1 MKLRNPRLIRLAA
14 FVLGV
19 IVRAWMMT
27 VRIRIRNHD
36 HHEHPG
42 RDLGKGRF
50 IYGFWHES
58 LLGPTKF
65 RVPVHVLISQHAD
78 GELIAQVCHHIG
90 FGTVRGSS
98 TRGGTRALLELREV
112 ATRSHLMITPDGPR
126 GPRRKVQPGIVQL
139 ASCTG
144 LPVVPVGVGFTRAWR
159 FKSWDR
165 FALPKP
171 FSTVCLVA
179 PPSLLIPPEV
189 GREQVEDYRRLIEQ
203 RMLAATAEA
212 EEWAASRMSGKRVE
226 ARPSAVPSP
235 HLARGVESIATN
247 VKLEPE
253 EQAHG
258 PQ

>member
-19 IVRAWMMT
+19 VVRAWMAT
-27 VRIRIRNHD
+27 VRVRIRNHD

-42 RDLGKGRF
+42 KDPGRERF
-50 IYGFWHES
+50 VYAFWHES
-58 LLGPTKF
+58 LLGPTRF

-98 TRGGTRALLELREV
+98 TRGGVRALLELREV
-112 ATRSHLMITPDGPR
+112 SSWSHLMITPDGPR
-126 GPRRKVQPGIVQL
+126 GPRRKIQPGIVQL

-179 PPSLLIPPEV
+179 PPSLLVPPEV
-189 GREQVEDYRRLIEQ
+189 SREQTEEYRRLIEQ
-203 RMLAATAEA
+203 TMLAATAEA
-212 EEWAASRMSGKRVE
+212 EQWASSLAAGKR
-226 ARPSAVPSP
+226 ARTGTSAVPSP
-235 HLARGVESIATN
+235 HLTRGIETDATL
-247 VKLEPE
+247 VEPE

-258 PQ
+258 TR

>member
-1 MKLRNPRLIRLAA
+1 MKLRNPRLIRLVAL
-14 FVLGV
+14 VLGLV
-19 IVRAWMMT
+19 IRAWMAT
-27 VRIRIRNHD
+27 VRIRIRNLD

-42 RDLGKGRF
+42 KDLRKGRF
-50 IYGFWHES
+50 IYAFWHES

-65 RVPVHVLISQHAD
+65 RVPVHALISQHAD

-98 TRGGTRALLELREV
+98 TRGGARALLELREV
-112 ATRSHLMITPDGPR
+112 SSRSHLMITPDGPR
-126 GPRRKVQPGIVQL
+126 GPRRKLQPGIVQL

-171 FSTVCLVA
+171 FSTVCVVA
-179 PPSLLIPPEV
+179 PPSLVVPTDV
-189 GREQVEDYRRLIEQ
+189 SREQIEEYRQLIEQ
-203 RMLAATAEA
+203 RMLAATVEA
-212 EEWAASRMSGKRVE
+212 EEWAALRAAGKRVE
-226 ARPSAVPSP
+226 TRPSAVPSP
-235 HLARGVESIATN
+235 HLARGNETTI
-247 VKLEPE
+247 EPE

-258 PQ
+258 PR